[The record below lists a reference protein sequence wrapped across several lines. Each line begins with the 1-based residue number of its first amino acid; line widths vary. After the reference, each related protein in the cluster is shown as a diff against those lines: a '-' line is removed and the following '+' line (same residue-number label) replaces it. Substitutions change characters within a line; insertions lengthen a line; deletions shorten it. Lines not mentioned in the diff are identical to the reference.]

1 MIQIA
6 IDQERI
12 EEMAREA
19 IEERMKGIDRT
30 VYFMDS
36 KAVLKYVNMSWNSF
50 NTHILNDPNFKA
62 AIRLGNKWLFDRR
75 ELDDYLSKFFIAV
88 RDQGG
93 DIQKY
98 TKR

>member
-1 MIQIA
+1 MIEIA
-6 IDQERI
+6 IDRNQI

-19 IEERMKGIDRT
+19 IREKLKAIDQE

-36 KAVLKYVNMSWNSF
+36 KQVLKYVNMSWNSF
-50 NTHILNDPNFKA
+50 NTHILNDPNFHA
-62 AIRLGNKWLFDRR
+62 AIRLGNKWLFDKK
-75 ELDDYLSKFFIAV
+75 ELDQYLADFFIAV
-88 RDQGG
+88 RDVGG